1 MVNKDKTN
9 FGKTKPEAFIERYCS
24 KLNINNEL
32 TKLCQFISMKIEK
45 MDVKHLVP
53 DRDFKEISEA
63 VEKVKNYL

>member
-32 TKLCQFISMKIEK
+32 TKLVS
-45 MDVKHLVP
+45 L
-53 DRDFKEISEA
+53 S
-63 VEKVKNYL
+63 L